1 MDKVLLII
9 AVKICLDSALF
20 YVLNSK
26 EKAQA
31 VRHTYKLMEESCETN
46 RYIIAAIN

>member
-1 MDKVLLII
+1 MDKVLLIM

-20 YVLNSK
+20 YTLNSE

-31 VRHTYKLMEESCETN
+31 VKHTYKLVEESCGN
-46 RYIIAAIN
+46 